1 MLFSGELYVK
11 LHRIGLAG
19 GAKNYTSDSSMSL
32 NENLV
37 IVRIDTDY
45 NLAIVQK
52 PNKAACF
59 QNFLSETYLQT
70 F

>member
-1 MLFSGELYVK
+1 MK

-19 GAKNYTSDSSMSL
+19 GAKNHTSDSSMSL

-59 QNFLSETYLQT
+59 QNFLS
-70 F
+70 